1 MHAPVPTR
9 NAARPAARIPVRP
22 AIVTVAL
29 AAALAAAPQRAAAQ
43 IFKCADDRQQSV
55 YQDAPCPPGRELAN
69 LATQASPISVIPL
82 RPLPGTV
89 SRATTPTAP
98 KSRTAPARK
107 ETPAAGDAAERRHLH
122 PGMHEGEV
130 LARVGAPDMKSGGG
144 GRKFARWSYLPS
156 VRDPQ
161 TLTTVVFEYGKVVEV
176 ERKVVR

>member
-1 MHAPVPTR
+1 MHPAVHWRTVVHPGVLT
-9 NAARPAARIPVRP
+9 AA
-22 AIVTVAL
+22 L
-29 AAALAAAPQRAAAQ
+29 SAALAFAPQRAATQ
-43 IFKCADDRQQSV
+43 IFKCADDRRQAV

-69 LATQASPISVIPL
+69 LAMQPSPVSVIPPG
-82 RPLPGTV
+82 PLPGTT
-89 SRATTPTAP
+89 SRAATATAP
-98 KSRTAPARK
+98 KSRAAPARK
-107 ETPAAGDAAERRHLH
+107 DAPVAGDAAERRHLH

-144 GRKFARWSYLPS
+144 GRKIARWSYLPS

>member
-1 MHAPVPTR
+1 MHPPIL
-9 NAARPAARIPVRP
+9 ARIALPPAACAAVRLDVF
-22 AIVTVAL
+22 AAAL
-29 AAALAAAPQRAAAQ
+29 AAALAVAPQRAAAQ
-43 IFKCADDRQQSV
+43 IYKCADDRRQAV

-69 LATQASPISVIPL
+69 LSTQPSTVSVIPL
-82 RPLPGTV
+82 RPQPGTV
-89 SRATTPTAP
+89 SRTTAAAAP
-98 KSRTAPARK
+98 KTRAAPARK
-107 ETPAAGDAAERRHLH
+107 EPLVGGDPAERRHLH

-144 GRKFARWSYLPS
+144 GRKVARWSYLPS

>member
-1 MHAPVPTR
+1 MLPSVHARTALR
-9 NAARPAARIPVRP
+9 AALF
-22 AIVTVAL
+22 TVAIG
-29 AAALAAAPQRAAAQ
+29 AALAVAPQRAVAQ
-43 IFKCADDRQQSV
+43 IFKCADDRRQAV

-69 LATQASPISVIPL
+69 LAMQPSPVSVIPPG
-82 RPLPGTV
+82 PLPGTT
-89 SRATTPTAP
+89 SRATTATAP
-98 KSRTAPARK
+98 KPRAAPARK
-107 ETPAAGDAAERRHLH
+107 DAPVAGDAAERRHLH

-144 GRKFARWSYLPS
+144 GRKIARWSYLPS

>member
-1 MHAPVPTR
+1 MHRLAP
-9 NAARPAARIPVRP
+9 ARTAVHPV
-22 AIVTVAL
+22 VLSVAL
-29 AAALAAAPQRAAAQ
+29 TAALAAAPQPAAAQ
-43 IFKCADDRQQSV
+43 IFKCTDDRGQAV

-69 LATQASPISVIPL
+69 LATQPSPVSVIPL

-98 KSRTAPARK
+98 KSHATPARK
-107 ETPAAGDAAERRHLH
+107 ERPAAGDPAERRHLH

-144 GRKFARWSYLPS
+144 GRKVARWSYLPS
-156 VRDPQ
+156 ARDPQ